1 MTDSS
6 WLLAPRGTL
15 RDGATVVLD
24 PEEARHA
31 FSALRLRVGDPVVL
45 ADGAG
50 SVARAVLRT
59 VASRSIEAEILAVRS
74 EPVPA
79 GGGVSLALGILH
91 SQAMDWAVQK
101 AVEVG
106 VRTFVPVQT
115 ERSQLAGRAVRARH
129 DHWCRVARQALKQC
143 RRAWAMTVASPV
155 ELEQLLAERG
165 SAGGLVADPDGRS
178 IGSWIDDAPHI
189 LLVGPEGGLAPAE
202 LELVASHQ
210 WPRVWLGPHVLR
222 ADTAA
227 VIGAAMLVARNE
239 GFGTSG

>member
-1 MTDSS
+1 MTEA
-6 WLLAPRGTL
+6 WLLAPQGAL
-15 RDGATVVLD
+15 REGDTVDLE

-31 FSALRLRVGDPVVL
+31 ASALRLRAGDPVVL
-45 ADGAG
+45 VDGAG

-59 VASRSIEAEILAVRS
+59 VASRSIAVEILAVRS
-74 EPVPA
+74 EPTPA
-79 GGGVSLALGILH
+79 GDGVTLALGILH

-115 ERSQLAGRAVRARH
+115 ERSQLPGQAVRARH
-129 DHWCRVARQALKQC
+129 DHWCRLARQALKQC
-143 RRAWAMTVASPV
+143 RRAWAMTVAGPIK
-155 ELEQLLAERG
+155 LEQLLAERG
-165 SAGGLVADPDGRS
+165 RAGGLVADPEGRA
-178 IGSWIDDAPHI
+178 IGPWIDDAPHL

-202 LELVASHQ
+202 LELLANHE

-227 VIGAAMLVARNE
+227 VVGAAMLVAR
-239 GFGTSG
+239 GRA

>member
-1 MTDSS
+1 MTEA
-6 WLLAPRGTL
+6 WLLAPQGTL
-15 RDGATVVLD
+15 LDGNSVALEED
-24 PEEARHA
+24 EARHA
-31 FSALRLRVGDPVVL
+31 VSALRLKVGDSVVL

-50 SVARAVLRT
+50 NVARAVLRA
-59 VASRSIEAEILAVRS
+59 VASRSIEADILAVRS

-79 GGGVSLALGILH
+79 GHGVSLALGILH

-115 ERSQLAGRAVRARH
+115 DRSQLPGRAVRARH

-143 RRAWAMTVASPV
+143 RRAWAMTVAGPV
-155 ELEQLLAERG
+155 KLERLLAERG
-165 SAGGLVADPDGRS
+165 SGGGLVADPDGRS
-178 IGSWIDDAPHI
+178 IGPWTDGAPHL
-189 LLVGPEGGLAPAE
+189 LLVGPEGGFSPKESDLLAAHE
-202 LELVASHQ
+202 

-227 VIGAAMLVARNE
+227 VVGAAMLVARE
-239 GFGTSG
+239 KGLRA